1 MDNEHIKR
9 WFKHIV
15 NRKIQSKIEMR
26 YYFISN
32 VWAKNLKKSE
42 YCWLAKGNPY
52 TLRWAVNWDTC
63 FRDQLSNN

>member
-32 VWAKNLKKSE
+32 VWAKILKSLNIVGWPRGTRIH
-42 YCWLAKGNPY
+42 CGGL
-52 TLRWAVNWDTC
+52 
-63 FRDQLSNN
+63 